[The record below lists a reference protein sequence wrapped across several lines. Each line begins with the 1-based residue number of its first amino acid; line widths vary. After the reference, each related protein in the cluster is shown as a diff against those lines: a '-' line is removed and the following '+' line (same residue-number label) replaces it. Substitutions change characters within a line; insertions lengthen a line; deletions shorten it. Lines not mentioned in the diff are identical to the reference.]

1 MQALK
6 VMILS
11 LLFIFFLV
19 LIYLMICILL
29 SLFNSLY
36 KLVGEDVP
44 AKQTFKRTFF
54 KLVTFMCEP
63 LKNL

>member
-1 MQALK
+1 MQTLK

-11 LLFIFFLV
+11 FLFIFFLV
-19 LIYLMICILL
+19 LICLIICILL
-29 SLFNSLY
+29 SLFISLY
-36 KLVGEDVP
+36 KLVSEDAP

-54 KLVTFMCEP
+54 KLVTFMCDP